1 MIGHE
6 KNEDRFRVHEVG
18 LGLEHVGPNHLDS
31 AVDHEVDLHPEGVLD
46 LIPPVV
52 EDEVQLCVVV
62 GVDRDHVLHQVE
74 DLLVQEV
81 ADDMVSMIDHL
92 HTDRPGGI
100 LVSTAKISALLHQ
113 QTIILPTV
121 IRLWVRKAHRC
132 EDTVALQVLWAR

>member
-1 MIGHE
+1 MFY
-6 KNEDRFRVHEVG
+6 NLFSVYCT
-18 LGLEHVGPNHLDS
+18 
-31 AVDHEVDLHPEGVLD
+31 GVLD

-92 HTDRPGGI
+92 HTDRPEGKI
-100 LVSTAKISALLHQ
+100 LL
-113 QTIILPTV
+113 
-121 IRLWVRKAHRC
+121 C
-132 EDTVALQVLWAR
+132 FCLQLELINNCL